1 MRAVVQRVLRASVTV
16 DGQVVGSIGR
26 GLCALIGVGKADSE
40 RDIASLVHK
49 LCMLRIFK
57 DADEKMNL
65 SLGDV
70 GGELLAVSQF
80 TLFGDARR
88 GHRPSFTDAMEPE
101 GAARLFDRVCQEVR
115 ERGIPVATGRFGASM
130 QVELVNDG
138 PVTILLDT
146 QKLF

>member
-1 MRAVVQRVLRASVTV
+1 MRAVVQRVLRAGVTV
-16 DGQVVGSIGR
+16 DDQIVGSIEHGV
-26 GLCALIGVGKADSE
+26 CALIGVGKQDSE
-40 RDIASLVHK
+40 RDVEALVNK

-57 DADEKMNL
+57 DAGGKMNL

-70 GGELLAVSQF
+70 GGALLAVSQF

-88 GHRPSFTDAMEPE
+88 GQRPSFTDAMEPLQ
-101 GAARLFDRVCQEVR
+101 AAQLFDRVCQGVR
-115 ERGIPVATGRFGASM
+115 ARGITVATGRFGASM

>member
-40 RDIASLVHK
+40 RDVASLVHK

-101 GAARLFDRVCQEVR
+101 
-115 ERGIPVATGRFGASM
+115 
-130 QVELVNDG
+130 
-138 PVTILLDT
+138 
-146 QKLF
+146 

>member
-1 MRAVVQRVLRASVTV
+1 MRAVVQRVTRASVAV
-16 DGQVVGSIGR
+16 DGQIVGSIDQ
-26 GLCALIGVGKADSE
+26 GLCALIGVGKQDSE
-40 RDIASLVHK
+40 FDATALVNK

-57 DADEKMNL
+57 DADGKMNL

-70 GGELLAVSQF
+70 GGALLAVSQF

-88 GHRPSFTDAMEPE
+88 GHRPSFTDAMEPL
-101 GAARLFDRVCQEVR
+101 GAAQLFDRVCQGVR
-115 ERGIPVATGRFGASM
+115 ARGIMVETGRFGASM